1 MNVCLLKDRY
11 HRMNWQSI
19 WGAFTS
25 RVSQPF
31 KENLDMKTVSSGP
44 DVEAGTLKRPS
55 TWQDF
60 EQPRYSRRE
69 TILTM
74 IGVLLVMLLASLD
87 QTIVSTAMPRVIA
100 DLQGF
105 DRYTWV
111 STAYL
116 LTSTVMVPIYGK
128 LSDLFGRKPIFLFGI
143 VVFVI
148 GSALSGASQS
158 MNELIAFR
166 AFQGL
171 GAGAFMPIAIA
182 SVGDLFTPRERGKW
196 QGVTGAV
203 WGFSAIVGPTLGGWI
218 TENTSWRWVFYV
230 NLPVGII
237 AMLVLIFLMPALRG
251 AEKKVSIDYTGAAM
265 LIAGTVALLLGFT
278 WAGTQYDWLSPQ
290 IIGLFAGAVIVLTAF
305 VIYEALLERRGGQPI
320 IEPSLFKN
328 SIFSV
333 STIVTIIFG
342 MSLFGSIFFIPL
354 FVQGVIGTSATNS
367 GLILTPL
374 MLTSIVGSV
383 VSGQLVS
390 RLGKYKW
397 LAILGMIISVAGGVL
412 LVRLGVHSTN
422 NDVLL
427 AMLVMGL
434 GMGFGMSLYTLVVQN
449 ALPRKIGQATSAL
462 IFFRSIGGTIG
473 LAAMGSAMTSAY
485 LPTFTNALPAAAKQ
499 LPAKALAVFNNP
511 QVLLSADTKAQLQ
524 SAFAAYGPQG
534 RAIFN
539 SILEAVKMGLAQGIH
554 NVFVLSLG
562 IMIAGLV
569 AVLFLK
575 EIPLRGGGSR
585 KTDVAEP
592 VEDVAPGMAENVP
605 AML

>member
-1 MNVCLLKDRY
+1 MKHVPAESSLAVVTSERRNSATLL
-11 HRMNWQSI
+11 
-19 WGAFTS
+19 
-25 RVSQPF
+25 
-31 KENLDMKTVSSGP
+31 
-44 DVEAGTLKRPS
+44 
-55 TWQDF
+55 QDY

-74 IGVLLVMLLASLD
+74 MGVLLVMLLASLD

-111 STAYL
+111 STVYL

-128 LSDLFGRKPIFLFGI
+128 LSDLFGRKPLFLFGI
-143 VVFVI
+143 VVFLI

-166 AFQGL
+166 ALQGI
-171 GAGAFMPIAIA
+171 GAGALMPIAIA
-182 SVGDLFTPRERGKW
+182 VVGDLFTPRERGKW

-230 NLPVGII
+230 NLPIGII
-237 AMLVLIFLMPALRG
+237 AMLVLIFLMPTLRG
-251 AEKKVSIDYTGAAM
+251 AEKKVSIDYTGAAL
-265 LIAGTVALLLGFT
+265 LIAGTVPLLLGFT
-278 WAGTQYDWLSPQ
+278 WAGTQYAWLSPQ
-290 IIGLFAGAVIVLTAF
+290 IIGLFAGAILVLIAF

-333 STIVTIIFG
+333 STIVTVIFG
-342 MSLFGSIFFIPL
+342 MGLFGSIFFIPL
-354 FVQGVIGTSATNS
+354 FVQGVVGTSATNS

-383 VSGQLVS
+383 ISGQLVS
-390 RLGKYKW
+390 RLGQYKW
-397 LAILGMIISVAGGVL
+397 IAILGMLISIAGGVL
-412 LVRLGVHSTN
+412 LVRLDVNSGN

-434 GMGFGMSLYTLVVQN
+434 GMGFGMSLYTLIVQN

-462 IFFRSIGGTIG
+462 VFFRSIGGTIG
-473 LAAMGSAMTSAY
+473 LAAMGSLMTSAY
-485 LPTFTNALPAAAKQ
+485 LPAFENALPAAIKQ
-499 LPAKALAVFNNP
+499 ILPASVMSVFNNP
-511 QVLLSADTKAQLQ
+511 QILLSPDAKVQLLARFKA
-524 SAFAAYGPQG
+524 FGPQG
-534 RAIFN
+534 VTLFN
-539 SILEAVKMGLAQGIH
+539 TLIEAMKTGLAQGIH

-562 IMIAGLV
+562 IMIVGLV
-569 AVLFLK
+569 AVFFIK
-575 EIPLRGGGSR
+575 EIPLRGGRSR
-585 KTDVAEP
+585 QPDVGEA
-592 VEDVAPGMAENVP
+592 VEDTARDMAENVP